1 MRCYSSDA
9 LTETMAPYLPIDGFN
24 PEDWLADH
32 KNIALEISG
41 DFALFE
47 YVNKGVYTGHY
58 FFKSRGKRA
67 VERGRDLLHEAFMG
81 GHGIKAIRGLS
92 PLEKLG
98 ARWLNRQRRLW
109 TNERLVCIKLYG
121 LLSGMSGET
130 RIHNWLPF
138 I

>member
-9 LTETMAPYLPIDGFN
+9 LTETMAPYLPIDGFD
-24 PEDWLADH
+24 PEEWLADH
-32 KNIALEISG
+32 RNIALEING

-47 YVNKGVYTGHY
+47 YADKGVYTGHY

-98 ARWLNRQRRLW
+98 ARWLNRQLGFKSYGVIQ
-109 TNERLVCIKLYG
+109 TSVGPCELVILTKQEYLERG
-121 LLSGMSGET
+121 
-130 RIHNWLPF
+130 
-138 I
+138 